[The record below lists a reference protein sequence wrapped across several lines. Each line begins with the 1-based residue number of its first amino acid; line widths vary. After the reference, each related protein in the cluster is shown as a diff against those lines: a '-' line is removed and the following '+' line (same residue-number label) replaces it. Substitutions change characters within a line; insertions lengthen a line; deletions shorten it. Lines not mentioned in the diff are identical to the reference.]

1 MNAGDLWVGQGVLYE
16 IYIRSFFDHS
26 GDGVGDFRGISEKM
40 EYIARLGVKG
50 IILNCPFQSFPG
62 NTRHPLTDW
71 MRTDPRIG
79 TLSDLLMV
87 IENAHLLGL
96 KVILSLPVNATSD
109 RHVWFL
115 ESKDRSSR
123 HLRKSYF
130 WSDRLK
136 FSTSP
141 SQNIPEMANWA
152 QDEETG
158 QYYWYQDH
166 KDEPALN
173 FGDPE
178 IQEEI
183 RRVFV
188 HWLTLD
194 VDGFRLSGSGRLH
207 RIKKNEIELI
217 TDPFRQFQPIL
228 DPLKLSFPDKVF
240 LLESGIPPRGRLAQ
254 DPRLYFHFNSFF
266 PSVVNAIRS
275 ENKES
280 LDQILKAGD
289 REHNEMEDP
298 PIRRTLDLRERS
310 EETFEKFVEDGGEAV
325 FPLEPTLPEERPIL
339 SRIARVMENGRR
351 RIQLAVSLFLTSPG
365 IPVLYYGDEI
375 GMGDHP
381 HLLGRNPIRT
391 PMQWSSDRNAGFSKV
406 DPEELYNPVI
416 DDPLYSYTM
425 VNVESQERFSDSHL
439 WHLRRMIEVRNR
451 QGALA
456 SRGKFGL
463 VESEHPSVFAFT
475 RRSAGEVCL
484 LVHNLSKD
492 SVCGNLHLSSFAGLV
507 PQELFGEVLFPR
519 IKKYPYLVTMTPY
532 SFIWFKLL
540 QISP

>member
-1 MNAGDLWVGQGVLYE
+1 VNAGDLWVGQGVLYE

-62 NTRHPLTDW
+62 NARHPLTDW

-109 RHVWFL
+109 RHVWFT

-240 LLESGIPPRGRLAQ
+240 LLESGIPPGDGL
-254 DPRLYFHFNSFF
+254 PRIPDSTSISTASFP
-266 PSVVNAIRS
+266 PSQTPSGAKTRSHSIRS
-275 ENKES
+275 
-280 LDQILKAGD
+280 
-289 REHNEMEDP
+289 
-298 PIRRTLDLRERS
+298 
-310 EETFEKFVEDGGEAV
+310 
-325 FPLEPTLPEERPIL
+325 
-339 SRIARVMENGRR
+339 
-351 RIQLAVSLFLTSPG
+351 
-365 IPVLYYGDEI
+365 
-375 GMGDHP
+375 
-381 HLLGRNPIRT
+381 
-391 PMQWSSDRNAGFSKV
+391 
-406 DPEELYNPVI
+406 
-416 DDPLYSYTM
+416 
-425 VNVESQERFSDSHL
+425 
-439 WHLRRMIEVRNR
+439 
-451 QGALA
+451 
-456 SRGKFGL
+456 
-463 VESEHPSVFAFT
+463 
-475 RRSAGEVCL
+475 
-484 LVHNLSKD
+484 
-492 SVCGNLHLSSFAGLV
+492 
-507 PQELFGEVLFPR
+507 
-519 IKKYPYLVTMTPY
+519 
-532 SFIWFKLL
+532 
-540 QISP
+540 